1 MKKFLLLFA
10 LFLFGCQAES
20 DEYYVKYSI
29 NSDHYQFGGKLELFL
44 NDADGQL
51 ELLVN
56 TNELV
61 ETIIGPVP
69 YGFNAE
75 MLARDEDGD
84 NKKLYAEIL
93 VSKNGGPF
101 TLKAIDGSDVAR
113 SFVTLEYEIDF

>member
-1 MKKFLLLFA
+1 MKKFFFLFA

-29 NSDHYQFGGKLELFL
+29 NSDHYQFGGKLELLL

-51 ELLVN
+51 ELNVN

-75 MLARDEDGD
+75 MLARDDDGD

>member
-1 MKKFLLLFA
+1 M
-10 LFLFGCQAES
+10 
-20 DEYYVKYSI
+20 
-29 NSDHYQFGGKLELFL
+29 FL

-69 YGFNAE
+69 YGFKAE
-75 MLARDEDGD
+75 MLARDDDGD

-101 TLKAIDGSDVAR
+101 TLKAVDGSDGAR
-113 SFVTLEYEIDF
+113 SFVTLEYAIDF